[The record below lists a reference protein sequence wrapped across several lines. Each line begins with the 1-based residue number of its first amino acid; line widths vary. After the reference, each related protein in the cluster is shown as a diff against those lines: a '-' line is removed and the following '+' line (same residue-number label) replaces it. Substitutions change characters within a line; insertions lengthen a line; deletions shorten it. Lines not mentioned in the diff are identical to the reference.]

1 MFYKDKLIGIILLAP
16 IQTQMMDYGVVKT
29 LLELVDTKKMENDE
43 EDSIVVLCVRIL
55 DILAAEGCF

>member
-1 MFYKDKLIGIILLAP
+1 VFYKDKLIGIILLAP

-43 EDSIVVLCVRIL
+43 EDSIVVLCVRI
-55 DILAAEGCF
+55 